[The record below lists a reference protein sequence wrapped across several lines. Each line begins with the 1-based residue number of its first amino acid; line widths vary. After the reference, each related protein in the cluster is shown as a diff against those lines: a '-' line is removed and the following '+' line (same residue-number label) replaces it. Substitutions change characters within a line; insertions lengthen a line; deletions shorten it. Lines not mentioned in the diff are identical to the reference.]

1 MNLFKKSGYYFY
13 YFRDV
18 PKYKQ
23 RIAGKSLPMEKFAIK
38 KAERYFNQG
47 QNLVLPAIELMF
59 LWNLFKI
66 LKNFSVATKIFKI
79 IDKSLVDLNS
89 SIKPSKY
96 HYDNKA
102 LILLLRGS
110 CLRHMGSPL
119 QALECLENVIS
130 LQKDI
135 VEDTYLI
142 PYAIVELALI
152 EWQNGNQERAIL
164 ALEDAK

>member
-1 MNLFKKSGYYFY
+1 
-13 YFRDV
+13 
-18 PKYKQ
+18 
-23 RIAGKSLPMEKFAIK
+23 MEKFAVK
-38 KAERYFNQG
+38 KAERYFTQG
-47 QNLVLPAIELMF
+47 QNLTLPAVELMF

-66 LKNFSVATKIFKI
+66 LKNFAVATKMFKI
-79 IDKSLVDLNS
+79 IDRELQDLDAS
-89 SIKPSKY
+89 TKPSKY
-96 HYDNKA
+96 YYDNKA

-119 QALECLENVIS
+119 QALQCLEDVIS

-135 VEDTYLI
+135 VEDTFLV

-152 EWQNGNQERAIL
+152 EWQNGNQEKAIL